1 MSPKS
6 FDIQTR
12 IPIWKALSLFY
23 LDTELQDS
31 DFQGIAENII
41 NSPYSFEEVKMIDKY
56 EVFPVLKY
64 NLLQVAGEWAGF
76 EEDWLVEN
84 IVLSSQRKSK
94 IRKLR
99 IDISY
104 WLLQGMY
111 HDYWKKL
118 KIAYIQLKK

>member
-1 MSPKS
+1 MSLKP

-31 DFQGIAENII
+31 DFQGIAEDII
-41 NSPYSFEEVKMIDKY
+41 NSPYTFEEVKMIDKY

-64 NLLQVAGEWAGF
+64 NILQVAGEWVGF

-84 IVLSSQRKSK
+84 ITLKLKNDSK
-94 IRKLR
+94 FRRLG

-104 WLLQGMY
+104 WMCRNLFT
-111 HDYWKKL
+111 DYWLSVETTLNKKDP
-118 KIAYIQLKK
+118 